1 MDPFPRQDHDL
12 FDDDQDSDAS
22 SERDY
27 IISRNTTSATL
38 KKKKDK
44 MDLQTMIDTL
54 NKSYKLPSKRGSFP
68 EQQQFWNNYKQPS
81 SYQKLTNAFEHYKK
95 QYKKGPPPKINDI
108 ISAG

>member
-81 SYQKLTNAFEHYKK
+81 SYQNLTNAFEHYKK